1 MLTCTSW
8 QVSVTFIYICSLFVF
23 FFFKQ
28 KTAYEMRI
36 SDWSSDVCSSDLWDL
51 ATVIMLFASILLAG
65 SLRGN
70 PALVDPA
77 GGMKAPDRPIGVLA
91 ITRHPMMWA
100 FMIWA
105 AVHVILW
112 GSAANLILSSGIM
125 VLALVGSIGQ
135 EVKKRRLLGPDRS

>member
-77 GGMKAPDRPIGVLA
+77 GGMKAPEIGRASCRERVCQY
-91 ITRHPMMWA
+91 
-100 FMIWA
+100 
-105 AVHVILW
+105 V
-112 GSAANLILSSGIM
+112 
-125 VLALVGSIGQ
+125 
-135 EVKKRRLLGPDRS
+135 